1 MSKMKKKRAVSLLL
15 CLGIVATMSV
25 GSMTVSADNMPYTNE
40 QVIDTLYENDYIK
53 ADGKSYTISKD
64 GYYLFL
70 SRENATEDGKA
81 DWYDVFAD
89 SAEPKADFTELLDGF
104 KHYSVGDTLNYNE
117 KTAHV
122 PAYMLY
128 KAKETDEYTA
138 FDVSLGQPLSD
149 PYADASMF
157 NWEFTE
163 ATEDKAV
170 VHIKAEAR
178 GGAELSTYTLRLNG
192 ELYGDLSPDAEN
204 AIPVGVSSYEF
215 DIPLYDNG
223 EYTLY
228 MTDTFGV
235 TENATFTVDCINE
248 NKQPDPD
255 ADKDDLPQMSYF
267 LSTND
272 TGLSQSDSLVLT
284 VTTDKACT
292 IYGNGFTAQ
301 DNTTSAEFQIFKN
314 GVYKFFAVDPNTDAT
329 SELSVTVTSFGDGSF
344 DLPSDDT
351 DNNDNPVNPNNR
363 DNYWQDLVENGDL
376 SADGKLIDLVALN
389 IDEDGNVTSKNNKSN
404 PSDKLGVLPQ
414 TGITSWVVAIGC
426 SLFAIIAGTFLMFH
440 KGIFKKLSRKGGK

>member
-25 GSMTVSADNMPYTNE
+25 GSLTVSADNTLSFDDEHIINTVYANDFIE
-40 QVIDTLYENDYIK
+40 AKDDTYIVNK
-53 ADGKSYTISKD
+53 E

-70 SRENATEDGKA
+70 TDKHSDDNDSVT
-81 DWYDVFAD
+81 WYDALD
-89 SAEPKADFTELLDGF
+89 KNSAGETDFTPLLSNF
-104 KHYSVGDTLNYNE
+104 KKFGVGDELDFGEDDISVN
-117 KTAHV
+117 
-122 PAYMLY
+122 YMLY
-128 KAKETDEYTA
+128 KQSEGDAYTVYGLALSQKEE
-138 FDVSLGQPLSD
+138 D
-149 PYADASMF
+149 PYADNCMF
-157 NWEFTE
+157 YWEFTE
-163 ATEDKAV
+163 ASEDKAV

-178 GGAELSTYTLRLNG
+178 GGANLSDYVLYLG
-192 ELYGDLSPDAEN
+192 DELYGDLSPDSDVT
-204 AIPVGVSSYEF
+204 IPNGVSSYEF
-215 DIPLYDNG
+215 DLPLYDNG
-223 EYTLY
+223 NYTLY
-228 MTDTFGV
+228 MYDTFGV
-235 TENATFTVDCINE
+235 EASATFTVDCINE

-284 VTTDKACT
+284 VTTDMACT

-301 DNTTSAEFQIFKN
+301 ENTTSAEFQIFKN

-329 SELSVTVTSFGDGSF
+329 SELSITITSFGDGSF
-344 DLPSDDT
+344 DLPSDDVS
-351 DNNDNPVNPNNR
+351 DNDNPVNPSNQ
-363 DNYWQDLVENGDL
+363 DNYWQDLVENGNL
-376 SADGKLIDLVALN
+376 SLDGNLIDLVSLN
-389 IDEDGNVTSKNNKSN
+389 IDEDGNVTSKSNKSN

-426 SLFAIIAGTFLMFH
+426 SLFAIIAGTFLMFR